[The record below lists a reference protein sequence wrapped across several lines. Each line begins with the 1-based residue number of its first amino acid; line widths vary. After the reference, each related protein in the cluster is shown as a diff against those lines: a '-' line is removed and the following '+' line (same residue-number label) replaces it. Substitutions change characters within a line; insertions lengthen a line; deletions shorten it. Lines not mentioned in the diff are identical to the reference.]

1 MMDRRTK
8 KALKKLTAF
17 MVSHNASFTVT
28 TNEDGDDYHLEFTIF
43 NEYYE
48 VRTYDEARELLKYC
62 KELMSA
68 RHIKRHVREL
78 RRALKKLNLKEVE
91 Q

>member
-1 MMDRRTK
+1 MDRRTK

-17 MVSHNASFTVT
+17 MIDNRLSFNMTK
-28 TNEDGDDYHLEFTIF
+28 NDDGDDYHLEFNIF

-48 VRTYDEARELLKYC
+48 VRTYDEAIELLKYC
-62 KELMSA
+62 KEQKSTHGI
-68 RHIKRHVREL
+68 RRRVRRL
-78 RRALKKLNLKEVE
+78 HRRLKKLMEE